1 MDRAHINPVNVS
13 AQAPHMLPENHHK
26 TSRCMGG
33 GRRQEIKIT
42 LSYFNPGNPHMRSLA
57 ALTFTHQSR
66 RLGWGVL
73 WCRVFRERTR
83 PFESQWRYFFLPKK
97 KGNRR
102 GRRAGGREG
111 GIAVHDEGEP
121 RASRVGVSSA
131 MRWRRR
137 SRVLQRKGTEANK
150 VAALWITARGE
161 AISGDLGGYL
171 CIKSRS

>member
-1 MDRAHINPVNVS
+1 MDRTDINPVNVS

-26 TSRCMGG
+26 ASCCMGAG

-57 ALTFTHQSR
+57 ALTFTHQSF
-66 RLGWGVL
+66 L

-83 PFESQWRYFFLPKK
+83 LFESQWRCFLLPKK

-102 GRRAGGREG
+102 GLRAAGGVNRRAWWGW
-111 GIAVHDEGEP
+111 ASYEP
-121 RASRVGVSSA
+121 RERVSNA

-137 SRVLQRKGTEANK
+137 SRVLQRKRMEANK
-150 VAALWITARGE
+150 VAALWITARGA
-161 AISGDLGGYL
+161 AIRGDLGGYL